1 MAPEPWPDVPA
12 PSHEGPARNRT
23 QCSLS
28 TSTTRD
34 PEAAAVPPTL
44 SVIVSH
50 HLGPVGSPAVPY
62 TNCKVLGAHFIG
74 EESEREAGKDHY
86 LCTVS

>member
-1 MAPEPWPDVPA
+1 M
-12 PSHEGPARNRT
+12 
-23 QCSLS
+23 
-28 TSTTRD
+28 
-34 PEAAAVPPTL
+34 PPTL